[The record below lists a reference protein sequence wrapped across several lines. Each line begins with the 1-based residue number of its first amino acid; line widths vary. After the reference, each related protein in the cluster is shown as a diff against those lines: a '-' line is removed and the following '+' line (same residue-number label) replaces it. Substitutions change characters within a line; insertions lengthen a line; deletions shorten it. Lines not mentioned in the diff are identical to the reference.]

1 MSALFTLY
9 YLGAALGQGRASLG
23 KGAVDAVILAACGT
37 VWAVSLAVT
46 GAVTGAV
53 ALAMNWAAVLAAKAW
68 ARRLTI
74 SCDRSTP

>member
-9 YLGAALGQGRASLG
+9 YLGAALGQGGAKLG
-23 KGAVDAVILAACGT
+23 QGGFGRGHFGG
-37 VWAVSLAVT
+37 VWDGVGGDFGNAFGNA
-46 GAVTGAV
+46 
-53 ALAMNWAAVLAAKAW
+53 WAAVLTAKAW